1 MSTAIARMDDLKL
14 LVKRAEK
21 GDPKALAAIQE
32 HLDAHPELWERYGN
46 VAAAA
51 EHSLISAGFKGAL
64 REEAIL
70 RKLAAMRAELA
81 GPWPSP
87 LERLLVDRVVICWL
101 QVHYADGIYV
111 NALEERRM
119 SSNALE
125 FYQRRQDR
133 AHWRLLSA
141 IRTLAQVRR
150 LLVPTVQLN
159 IGGQQVNVAT
169 PQR

>member
-1 MSTAIARMDDLKL
+1 MSMAIARKDDLKL

-21 GDPKALAAIQE
+21 GDEKALAAIQE
-32 HLDAHPELWERYGN
+32 HLDAHPELWNQIGN

-51 EHSLISAGFKGAL
+51 EQSLISVGYKGPL

-81 GPWPSP
+81 GPQPSP
-87 LERLLVDRVVICWL
+87 LERLLVDRVVTCWL

-111 NALEERRM
+111 DALERRM
-119 SSNALE
+119 SFNALE